1 MLNFILNIFLNN
13 MKRIALATTT
23 VLVARGMIPTNYD
36 PGRAREDLCPAYRRR
51 PPQPTLEQPT
61 VIKIIDHNIL

>member
-1 MLNFILNIFLNN
+1 

-23 VLVARGMIPTNYD
+23 VLVATAMIPTKYD
-36 PGRAREDLCPAYRRR
+36 PGRPREDLSPAYRCR

-61 VIKIIDHNIL
+61 VTKIIDHNIL